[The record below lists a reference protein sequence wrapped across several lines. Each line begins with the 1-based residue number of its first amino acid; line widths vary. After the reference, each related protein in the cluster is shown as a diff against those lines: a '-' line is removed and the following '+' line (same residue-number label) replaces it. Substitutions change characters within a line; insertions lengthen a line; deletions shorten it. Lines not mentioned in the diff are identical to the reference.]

1 MIINKTK
8 EYLNLIQKSTF
19 NHLEGCF
26 DVKLLKT
33 GLSCKKKAYPAHGQ
47 NLYNTGTGLKM
58 LYQTADVLNGMNKE
72 KLTVTVDNRKEDC
85 GTEVCIFIPANY
97 KVE

>member
-1 MIINKTK
+1 M
-8 EYLNLIQKSTF
+8 
-19 NHLEGCF
+19 
-26 DVKLLKT
+26 KLLKT
-33 GLSCKKKAYPAHGQ
+33 GLSCKMKVYPAHGQ

-97 KVE
+97 KIE